1 MSSSGSKTTEKTVKL
16 TDWYFV
22 ADYLRGTATIGL
34 FVVGFRKVKGAG
46 GKQRTVTS
54 YIAERLGARRFV
66 TRTGTRAYELVGDAL
81 HRPQY
86 TEDREKD
93 IKPLEDIADPDDAV
107 DRLCEALR
115 AEGGKIP
122 ENWEALLAR
131 AADDVYDAQW
141 AEFREGSRELTES
154 IVKKIRTGNRLWR
167 VVYGCMLQAHCVS
180 SFLLN
185 QQHAHGRAVVT
196 PQDVWNATVRVLAR
210 IHPAWEAISV
220 RDITLAFVHLY
231 RDDYI
236 QTFAQK
242 GVGARLDALCDHED
256 FPHLKTPEVQRELDS
271 FSDVEFA
278 LVDRTAD
285 ALDGSGAGEN
295 RGKFSNLQQIV
306 DDFAAENGLRIDSH
320 VALAGITIMHVYFSI
335 FMNMGCEQINFIG
348 AEQVQR
354 GLQAAGIGEN
364 NVGEYRSFVTDERIA
379 KRGMI
384 VNDGKKVPET
394 YSSCIDSLV
403 PELLHMEKLPNK
415 FTKKQLSTFHR
426 FIVIKRWEA
435 KDGVERGLA
444 YKYQHSKQPCFLV
457 SSCEGFVQKVEATG
471 AVKMSK
477 LTMPISKIRDT
488 VLQLTIDDVLNL

>member
-1 MSSSGSKTTEKTVKL
+1 
-16 TDWYFV
+16 
-22 ADYLRGTATIGL
+22 
-34 FVVGFRKVKGAG
+34 
-46 GKQRTVTS
+46 
-54 YIAERLGARRFV
+54 
-66 TRTGTRAYELVGDAL
+66 
-81 HRPQY
+81 
-86 TEDREKD
+86 
-93 IKPLEDIADPDDAV
+93 
-107 DRLCEALR
+107 
-115 AEGGKIP
+115 
-122 ENWEALLAR
+122 
-131 AADDVYDAQW
+131 
-141 AEFREGSRELTES
+141 
-154 IVKKIRTGNRLWR
+154 
-167 VVYGCMLQAHCVS
+167 
-180 SFLLN
+180 
-185 QQHAHGRAVVT
+185 
-196 PQDVWNATVRVLAR
+196 
-210 IHPAWEAISV
+210 
-220 RDITLAFVHLY
+220 
-231 RDDYI
+231 
-236 QTFAQK
+236 
-242 GVGARLDALCDHED
+242 
-256 FPHLKTPEVQRELDS
+256 
-271 FSDVEFA
+271 
-278 LVDRTAD
+278 
-285 ALDGSGAGEN
+285 
-295 RGKFSNLQQIV
+295 
-306 DDFAAENGLRIDSH
+306 
-320 VALAGITIMHVYFSI
+320 
-335 FMNMGCEQINFIG
+335 MNMGCEQINFIG